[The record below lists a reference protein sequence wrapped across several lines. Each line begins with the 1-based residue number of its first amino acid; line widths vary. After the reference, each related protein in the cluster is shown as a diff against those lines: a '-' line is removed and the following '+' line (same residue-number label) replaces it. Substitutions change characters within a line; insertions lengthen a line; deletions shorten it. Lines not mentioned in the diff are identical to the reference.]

1 MESSLYIK
9 AVLSLL
15 FVLSLL
21 GVVAVVLRRT
31 GLMTNMPARI
41 SNTEKTLAVTESLTL
56 DMKHRLLHIQSPQ
69 KNYLVIVG
77 GARPVV
83 VDVVE
88 RVPVDAVQE
97 Q

>member
-1 MESSLYIK
+1 MESSVYLK
-9 AVLSLL
+9 ALLSLL

-31 GLMTNMPARI
+31 GLMTNIPA
-41 SNTEKTLAVTESLTL
+41 SLKNTEKTLAVTESLSL

-77 GARPVV
+77 GAQPVV
-83 VDVVE
+83 VDVSD
-88 RVPVDAVQE
+88 RDAVQE
-97 Q
+97 K

>member
-1 MESSLYIK
+1 MESSVYLK
-9 AVLSLL
+9 ALLSLL

-31 GLMTNMPARI
+31 GLMTNIPA
-41 SNTEKTLAVTESLTL
+41 SLKNTEKTLAVTESLSL

-77 GARPVV
+77 GAQPVV
-83 VDVVE
+83 VDVE
-88 RVPVDAVQE
+88 NRIDRAEAIQG
-97 Q
+97 